1 MGGTFMTNG
10 CRAQLWQSELLF
22 LGDMLEKSWS
32 SGEYPF
38 RSSHDQGFA
47 PFELLTPERAE
58 PLPSF
63 KEPSSLLAFTVVYM
77 NIQIT
82 KQIGGG
88 AQWVELSTEG
98 MGEPTYGLSLSS
110 CLVKGG
116 SKN

>member
-1 MGGTFMTNG
+1 MGAGHSYGKVSYCFWEICSKNLGLQENTLSGPRMTT
-10 CRAQLWQSELLF
+10 
-22 LGDMLEKSWS
+22 
-32 SGEYPF
+32 
-38 RSSHDQGFA
+38 GFA

-110 CLVKGG
+110 RLVKVGA
-116 SKN
+116 KIEY